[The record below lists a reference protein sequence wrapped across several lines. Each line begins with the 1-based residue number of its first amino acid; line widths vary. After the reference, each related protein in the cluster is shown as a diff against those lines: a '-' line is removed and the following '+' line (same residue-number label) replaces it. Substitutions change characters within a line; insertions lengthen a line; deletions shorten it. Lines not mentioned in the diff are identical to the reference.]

1 MNSSL
6 NQKKTDMFPYEL
18 TEAEDSELRQWV
30 KDQMRIEETHQYRE
44 NLKRQAI
51 NLFRTKKNKLE
62 LKKKGNLKLEHM
74 KLVNQWINDQK
85 KKGKVFKLRTRARTP
100 WELDWEP
107 YIASHNKWGP

>member
-18 TEAEDSELRQWV
+18 TEAEDSQLRQWV
-30 KDQMRIEETHQYRE
+30 KDRMRIKETRLYRE

-62 LKKKGNLKLEHM
+62 LKYGNLKLEHM
-74 KLVNQWINDQK
+74 KFVNKCINDQK

-100 WELDWEP
+100 WELDWEL
-107 YIASHNKWGP
+107 YIASHNNYGRK